1 MKKIVDVS
9 VVILNFNTRDLTR
22 RCLANLYA
30 SDMGEYRMEV
40 IACDN
45 GSTDGSIEMIKRE
58 FPGVILIE
66 NGKNLGFA
74 AGNNPGIKRARGRYI
89 LLLNSDTE
97 VSSDPLWTMLDYMD
111 SNPEVGAS
119 TCKLILADRTMDPAC
134 HRGFPS
140 PWAALTYFCGL
151 EKLFPK
157 SRIFGQYH
165 QGYKDL
171 NTTHEVD
178 MISGAFFL
186 ARRKAVS
193 DVGPLDEEYF
203 FYGEDMDWCFR
214 MKEKG
219 WKIMFNPTASTL
231 HLKKKSGRANTD
243 RARRIKTELFFFQ
256 YNKLFY
262 QKNYE
267 RHYQPIV
274 MRCIYFLFDLR
285 IFLLRRFS
293 F

>member
-1 MKKIVDVS
+1 MEKSPDLS

-22 RCLANLYA
+22 KCLVSIYA
-30 SDMGEYRMEV
+30 SNMGEYRMEV
-40 IACDN
+40 IICDN
-45 GSTDGSIEMIKRE
+45 GSTDGSLESIKKE
-58 FPGVILIE
+58 FPDALLIE

-74 AGNNPGIKRARGRYI
+74 AGNNPGIKSAKGRNI

-97 VSSDPLWTMLDYMD
+97 VQPDTFRIMIDHMD
-111 SNPEVGAS
+111 GNPKIGAS
-119 TCKLILADRTMDPAC
+119 TCKLILADGTMDPAC

-140 PWAALTYFCGL
+140 PWAALTYFSGL
-151 EKLFPK
+151 EKLFSK

-171 NTTHEVD
+171 NTIHEVD

-186 ARRKAVS
+186 ARRKAVIE
-193 DVGPLDEEYF
+193 VGPLDEEYF

-219 WKIMFNPTASTL
+219 WKIMFNPTAYTI

-243 RARRIKTELFFFQ
+243 RTRRIKTEIFFFQ

-267 RHYQPIV
+267 RYYPQIV

-285 IFLLRRFS
+285 IFLLKHFS
-293 F
+293 L